1 LIAAELNREKY
12 RELATKNVLLELSNI
27 GLSSNVV
34 PNLRKLG
41 FSDSEIKIELLLTVK
56 KQMEK
61 PSEDEFAN
69 RALILPL
76 KEV

>member
-1 LIAAELNREKY
+1 MIAAELNREKY

-41 FSDSEIKIELLLTVK
+41 FSDSEIKIELLLTVE
-56 KQMEK
+56 KQMGK

-69 RALILPL
+69 STLILPL